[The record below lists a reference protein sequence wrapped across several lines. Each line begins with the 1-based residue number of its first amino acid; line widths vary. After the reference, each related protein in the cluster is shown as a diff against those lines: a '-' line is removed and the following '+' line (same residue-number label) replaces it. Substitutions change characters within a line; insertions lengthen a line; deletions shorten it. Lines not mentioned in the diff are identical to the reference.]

1 MTRHIRPSPAEALFS
16 AIPVI
21 ETERFVMRGY
31 RPEDLAP
38 FVAFYGTERSRFVTG
53 PLTPELAAR
62 AFMTYAG
69 HWHVRGY
76 GRWMVEDRAS
86 GEVLGN
92 VGLWYP
98 EGWPE
103 PEIGWTLFDGAE
115 GRGVAYETAMAA
127 RDYAYD
133 TLGWTSAI
141 SLIASDNHRS
151 RALAER
157 LGATRDGDFAH
168 ERFGRMQVWRHPGPD
183 AGGRP

>member
-1 MTRHIRPSPAEALFS
+1 MTRHIRPSTAEALYA
-16 AIPVI
+16 AIPVF

-38 FVAFYGTERSRFVTG
+38 FTAFYGTERSRFVTG

-62 AFMTYAG
+62 ALMTYAG

-76 GRWMVEDRAS
+76 GRWMVEDRQT

-103 PEIGWTLFDGAE
+103 PEIGWTLFEGAE
-115 GRGVAYETAMAA
+115 GRGVAHETALAA
-127 RDYAYD
+127 RAYAYD
-133 TLGWTSAI
+133 TPRLDHG
-141 SLIASDNHRS
+141 DQPHRGGQHPLP
-151 RALAER
+151 RACGTAGRHAGRR
-157 LGATRDGDFAH
+157 L
-168 ERFGRMQVWRHPGPD
+168 
-183 AGGRP
+183 RP

>member
-31 RPEDLAP
+31 RPEDVAP
-38 FVAFYGTERSRFVTG
+38 FIAFYGTERSRFVTG

-103 PEIGWTLFDGAE
+103 AGNRLDPFR
-115 GRGVAYETAMAA
+115 GRRRPRRG
-127 RDYAYD
+127 
-133 TLGWTSAI
+133 L
-141 SLIASDNHRS
+141 
-151 RALAER
+151 
-157 LGATRDGDFAH
+157 RDGH
-168 ERFGRMQVWRHPGPD
+168 
-183 AGGRP
+183 GRPRLCL